1 MSIQIYGISQCNTV
15 KKARQW
21 LAEHHINAEF
31 IDLKKIP
38 PTITDI
44 QFWLTQIPKEILINR
59 KGTTWRKLSTSEQ
72 TIALSND
79 EEAIRLMINQPLVI
93 KRPVLVK
100 NQFIL
105 VGFDPQRYTDFFA

>member
-15 KKARQW
+15 KKAREW
-21 LAEHHINAEF
+21 LADQHINAEF
-31 IDLKKIP
+31 IDFKKTP

-44 QFWLTQIPKEILINR
+44 QFWLAQVPKETLINR
-59 KGTTWRKLSTSEQ
+59 KGTTWRKLSNNEQ

-79 EEAIRLMINQPLVI
+79 DEAIRLMINHPSVI

-100 NQFIL
+100 NQLIL
-105 VGFDPQRYTDFFA
+105 VGFDPQRYTEFFA

>member
-15 KKARQW
+15 KKARKW
-21 LAEHHINAEF
+21 LTDQHINAEF
-31 IDLKKIP
+31 IDYKKIS

-44 QFWLTQIPKEILINR
+44 QFWLTQVPKETLINR
-59 KGTTWRKLSTSEQ
+59 KGTTWRRLSNNEQ

-79 EEAIRLMINQPLVI
+79 DEAIRLMINHPSVI

-100 NQFIL
+100 NPLIL
-105 VGFDPQRYTDFFA
+105 VGFDPQRYTEFFA

>member
-15 KKARQW
+15 KKARRW

-31 IDLKKIP
+31 IDFKKIP

-79 EEAIRLMINQPLVI
+79 EEAIRLMINQPSVI